1 MLKMDILITDVL
13 VLNIELLRFLQ
24 GTKLLKELILKVRK
38 RQYNSSM
45 HKFMKRAITLCTD
58 ELSETNVWMIK
69 IKESNFSD
77 KSFDFSFPIFY
88 EIDYL

>member
-1 MLKMDILITDVL
+1 
-13 VLNIELLRFLQ
+13 
-24 GTKLLKELILKVRK
+24 
-38 RQYNSSM
+38 M
-45 HKFMKRAITLCTD
+45 HKFMKRAITLRTD